1 MPDAV
6 SLRDTDYSLA
16 EAAILAQPWLSTL
29 TLADVLARPAVVTA
43 AVEQPAPTLR
53 KVMIRKRG
61 SEVSVEIQVSGPMPR
76 SFLKS
81 VEGVVDLLRLPA
93 GWNSYSAK
101 PIEPRNAIRAI
112 RLLAEFLGPET
123 PPPVAVPT
131 VRGGIQLE
139 WHTKGVNIEV
149 YVDSPESDGFFAE
162 YAGSGEG
169 SEAPVAGHEHELRLW
184 VQRISGK

>member
-6 SLRDTDYSLA
+6 TLRDTDYSLA
-16 EAAILAQPWLSTL
+16 EAAILAQPWLSTS
-29 TLADVLARPAVVTA
+29 TLPDVLARPAVVTGA
-43 AVEQPAPTLR
+43 MEHPAPALR
-53 KVMIRKRG
+53 KVIIRKRG
-61 SEVSVEIQVSGPMPR
+61 PEVSVEIQASGPMPR

-101 PIEPRNAIRAI
+101 PIGSQNAIRAI

-139 WHTKGVNIEV
+139 WHTRGVNIEV
-149 YVDSPESDGFFAE
+149 YVDSPESVGFFAE
-162 YAGSGEG
+162 HAGSGEG
-169 SEAPVAGHEHELRLW
+169 SEAPLAGHEQELRLW
-184 VQRISGK
+184 LQCISGK